1 MRKFEL
7 IVATIVLLPTWT
19 FLNAFSKHNDIP
31 PRFQWDENSG
41 YCGEV
46 SLISAGLYYGQY
58 ISQYDARE
66 ISSPRASQK
75 KGQILIGLNDVCA
88 AEKMHLKAIEWGYSK
103 ERTVDQ
109 FLAWVKE
116 HVVKGYPV
124 AIGVYTNEYL
134 FYGNKKPNAGDEEYD
149 HIVTVTGIASNHPL
163 DNPSY
168 YGNDVITFSDN
179 GLWTTSSGA
188 HYFFSY
194 GMDDFQANRKEA
206 NAVGGAIY
214 SLSNS
219 GSNYGIAISGVLDLN
234 GDTLP
239 VRIETNYNYEWPE
252 IKDHSNKRPAA
263 MPLQLTLNV
272 FGLEPNVVYNLYR
285 YSDLESVPNSHFNAH
300 VSQAFEHWQFQIS
313 SGSNYVMM
321 QDINSDEMAIYR
333 CVRESAP

>member
-1 MRKFEL
+1 MRKVKLF
-7 IVATIVLLPTWT
+7 IATIVLFPTWT
-19 FLNAFSKHNDIP
+19 FLNAFSKHNAIP

-58 ISQYDARE
+58 ISQYDARKIANE
-66 ISSPRASQK
+66 RDSQRI
-75 KGQILIGLNDVCA
+75 QLLLGLNDGYA
-88 AEKMHLKAIEWGYSK
+88 AEKMHLKAIEWSCAD
-103 ERTVDQ
+103 EQTTDQ
-109 FLAWVKE
+109 FLAWVKQN
-116 HVVKGYPV
+116 VVKGYPV

-163 DNPSY
+163 NNPNY

-179 GLWTTSSGA
+179 GLWTSSSGVQ
-188 HYFFSY
+188 YFFSY
-194 GMDDFQANRKEA
+194 GMDDFQADRKEA

-219 GSNYGIAISGVLDLN
+219 GSNYGIAIAGVIDLN

-239 VRIETNYNYEWPE
+239 VRVETNFNYEWPE

-263 MPLQLTLNV
+263 MPLELTINV

-285 YSDLESVPNSHFNAH
+285 YSDLESVPTSHFNAH
-300 VSQAFEHWQFQIS
+300 ASQAFERWQFQIS
-313 SGSNYVMM
+313 SGSNYAMV
-321 QDINSDEMAIYR
+321 QQINTDEMAIYR